1 MTTEQFSIKYTSQNN
16 VGETFP
22 ARLKSLR
29 ETQQLD
35 RKTLAE
41 LCGLSKN
48 MIGQYER
55 GEREPTIK
63 TLTVIAD
70 YFDVSLDYLTGR
82 K

>member
-1 MTTEQFSIKYTSQNN
+1 METELPVITDISAAD
-16 VGETFP
+16 TFP